1 MAWPCRQLNPS
12 PRSAAGTQ
20 RSALASTRS
29 MASRLTA
36 LRGISICRD
45 GGHVII
51 SSYEQA
57 VTGPPSLHYPVE
69 AKLNWPFG
77 IYCVASTG

>member
-1 MAWPCRQLNPS
+1 MAFCS
-12 PRSAAGTQ
+12 MYSATGTAGL
-20 RSALASTRS
+20 ALASKERV
-29 MASRLTA
+29 AGRLTA